1 LVTDAFAQVMR
12 EPFPLLCRL
21 LSCKGCFIVP
31 NHYFTVERQQSIL
44 KLLKEDHRLTVADLS
59 VRFGITPATVRRQL
73 NKMEKK
79 GLLMRTHGGAIGLEE
94 AGPEHSLQT
103 KAVSRVEDKRAIA
116 RRAREFIKPGD
127 VIILGGGTT
136 IMELARLLRDAKE
149 LIVITDSLPAA
160 MELYQN
166 KDIEVQLCGGTVRE
180 KTGVMIGATALQY
193 LQELRATKTFIGADS
208 ISIQHGI
215 TTPNRFEAEV
225 ESQLVHCGKT
235 VFVLAD
241 SGKMDRITLARQ
253 TQLKE
258 LDYIITDSGISPAF
272 LESLHENCDAK
283 IVIANR

>member
-1 LVTDAFAQVMR
+1 MGSFYLALYNV
-12 EPFPLLCRL
+12 
-21 LSCKGCFIVP
+21 CKGCLIMAKQF
-31 NHYFTVERQQSIL
+31 FTAERQQSII

-59 VRFGITPATVRRQL
+59 VRFDITPATVRRQL

-94 AGPEHSLQT
+94 ANLEHSLEA
-103 KAVSRVEDKRAIA
+103 KSVSHVEDKRIIA
-116 RRAREFIKPGD
+116 RCARQFIQPGD

-136 IMELARLLRDAKE
+136 VMELARLLGDVKD

-160 MELYQN
+160 TELYQN

-180 KTGVMIGATALQY
+180 KTGVIIGATAMQY

-225 ESQLVHCGKT
+225 ESQLVRCGKT

-241 SGKMDRITLARQ
+241 SSKMDRITLARQ
-253 TQLKE
+253 TPLKD
-258 LDYIITDSGISPAF
+258 LDYIITDSGINPAF
-272 LESLHENCDAK
+272 LENLRANCDAK
-283 IVIANR
+283 VVVANR